1 MIGCN
6 HSWIIDL
13 LKSFH
18 VRSVIKKIFRSDAK
32 KESVTYQ
39 EILLEGEVEGKIEER
54 TQIALNMMRS
64 GLELGLIAQFIGL
77 TPEQIQKLQ

>member
-1 MIGCN
+1 M
-6 HSWIIDL
+6 
-13 LKSFH
+13 
-18 VRSVIKKIFRSDAK
+18 

-39 EILLEGEVEGKIEER
+39 EILLEGEAKDEAKCIAKGKSEGLVEGKIEER

-64 GLELGLIAQFIGL
+64 RLELGLIAQFIGL

>member
-1 MIGCN
+1 MKGSLI
-6 HSWIIDL
+6 
-13 LKSFH
+13 
-18 VRSVIKKIFRSDAK
+18 
-32 KESVTYQ
+32 YQ
-39 EILLEGEVEGKIEER
+39 EILLEGEAKDEAKCIAKGKSEGLVEGKIEER